1 MSLANLLENG
11 PLRTLNPAG
20 WRSAAAVAAAVAR
33 QKHPGFSGQSC
44 LHYLTQ
50 DHGMV
55 TNDRDG
61 GGYQLAEQPH
71 PFKR

>member
-1 MSLANLLENG
+1 LAISSS
-11 PLRTLNPAG
+11 R
-20 WRSAAAVAAAVAR
+20 RSGGCKA
-33 QKHPGFSGQSC
+33 KHPGFSGQSC

-50 DHGMV
+50 NQGMV
-55 TNDRDG
+55 TNDRDV